1 MNWEVVNKME
11 IINFIIEEGLIMIPV
26 LYIIGEIIKFTGVLN
41 NKWIPLT
48 LLVFSLLFTPL
59 LLGGFTPDNIVQA
72 VLVTGVTVLGDQLI
86 KQSGK
91 VR

>member
-1 MNWEVVNKME
+1 MD

-26 LYIIGEIIKFTGVLN
+26 LYIIGEIIKFTGALN

-86 KQSGK
+86 KQSRK

>member
-1 MNWEVVNKME
+1 MD
-11 IINFIIEEGLIMIPV
+11 IISYIIEEGLIMIPV

-48 LLVFSLLFTPL
+48 LLVFSILFTPL

-72 VLVTGVTVLGDQLI
+72 VLVTGVTVFGDQLI
-86 KQSGK
+86 KQSRK
-91 VR
+91 VG

>member
-1 MNWEVVNKME
+1 MD

-48 LLVFSLLFTPL
+48 LLVFSVLFTPL

>member
-1 MNWEVVNKME
+1 ME

-48 LLVFSLLFTPL
+48 LLIFSLLFTPL

-86 KQSGK
+86 KQAGK

>member
-1 MNWEVVNKME
+1 MD

-26 LYIIGEIIKFTGVLN
+26 LYIIGEIIKFTGILN

-48 LLVFSLLFTPL
+48 LLVFSILFTPL

>member
-1 MNWEVVNKME
+1 MD
-11 IINFIIEEGLIMIPV
+11 IINFIIDEGLIMIPV

-72 VLVTGVTVLGDQLI
+72 ILVTGVTVLGDQLI
-86 KQSGK
+86 KQAGK

>member
-1 MNWEVVNKME
+1 MD

-72 VLVTGVTVLGDQLI
+72 VLVTGVTVLSDQLI
-86 KQSGK
+86 KQAGK

>member
-1 MNWEVVNKME
+1 MD
-11 IINFIIEEGLIMIPV
+11 IINYIIEEGLIMIPV

-48 LLVFSLLFTPL
+48 LLIFSLLFTPL

-86 KQSGK
+86 KQTGK

>member
-1 MNWEVVNKME
+1 MD
-11 IINFIIEEGLIMIPV
+11 IINFIIDEGLIMIPV

-72 VLVTGVTVLGDQLI
+72 VLVTGATVLGDQLI
-86 KQSGK
+86 KQTGK

>member
-1 MNWEVVNKME
+1 MD
-11 IINFIIEEGLIMIPV
+11 IISYIIEEGLIMIPA

>member
-1 MNWEVVNKME
+1 MD
-11 IINFIIEEGLIMIPV
+11 IISYIIEEGLIMIPV

-48 LLVFSLLFTPL
+48 LLVFSILFTPL

-72 VLVTGVTVLGDQLI
+72 ILVTGATVLGDQLI
-86 KQSGK
+86 KQTGK

>member
-1 MNWEVVNKME
+1 MD
-11 IINFIIEEGLIMIPV
+11 IINFIIEEGLIMIPA

>member
-1 MNWEVVNKME
+1 MD

-48 LLVFSLLFTPL
+48 LLIFSLLFTPL

-72 VLVTGVTVLGDQLI
+72 ILVTGVTVLGDQLI
-86 KQSGK
+86 KQAGK

>member
-1 MNWEVVNKME
+1 MD

-48 LLVFSLLFTPL
+48 LLVFSVLFTPL

-86 KQSGK
+86 KQSRK

>member
-1 MNWEVVNKME
+1 MD
-11 IINFIIEEGLIMIPV
+11 IISYIIEEGLIMIPA
-26 LYIIGEIIKFTGVLN
+26 LFIIGEIIKFTGVLN

>member
-1 MNWEVVNKME
+1 ME
-11 IINFIIEEGLIMIPV
+11 IINFIIEEGLIMIPA
-26 LYIIGEIIKFTGVLN
+26 LYIIGEIIKLTGSLN

-48 LLVFSLLFTPL
+48 LLIFSLLFTPL

-72 VLVTGVTVLGDQLI
+72 ILVTGVTVLGDQLI

>member
-1 MNWEVVNKME
+1 MD

-59 LLGGFTPDNIVQA
+59 LLNGFTPDNIVQA
-72 VLVTGVTVLGDQLI
+72 ILVTGVTVLGDQLI
-86 KQSGK
+86 KQAGK

>member
-1 MNWEVVNKME
+1 MD

-26 LYIIGEIIKFTGVLN
+26 LYIIGEIIKFTGILN

-86 KQSGK
+86 KQTGK

>member
-1 MNWEVVNKME
+1 MD
-11 IINFIIEEGLIMIPV
+11 IISYIIEEGLIMIPV

-72 VLVTGVTVLGDQLI
+72 ILVTGVTVLGDQLI
-86 KQSGK
+86 KQAGK

>member
-1 MNWEVVNKME
+1 MD
-11 IINFIIEEGLIMIPV
+11 IISYIIEEGLIMIPA

-59 LLGGFTPDNIVQA
+59 LLGGFTPDNIIQA

>member
-1 MNWEVVNKME
+1 MTQKGVYKMD

-86 KQSGK
+86 KQTGK

>member
-1 MNWEVVNKME
+1 MD
-11 IINFIIEEGLIMIPV
+11 IINFIIEEGLIMIPA

-86 KQSGK
+86 KQSRK

>member
-1 MNWEVVNKME
+1 MD

-48 LLVFSLLFTPL
+48 LLIFSLLFTPL

-86 KQSGK
+86 KQAGK

>member
-1 MNWEVVNKME
+1 MD
-11 IINFIIEEGLIMIPV
+11 IIYFIIEEGLIMIPV
-26 LYIIGEIIKFTGVLN
+26 LYIIGEIIKFTGALN
-41 NKWIPLT
+41 NQWIPLT

-86 KQSGK
+86 KQAGK

>member
-1 MNWEVVNKME
+1 MDF
-11 IINFIIEEGLIMIPV
+11 INFIIEEGLIMIPV

-48 LLVFSLLFTPL
+48 LLIFSLLFTPL

>member
-1 MNWEVVNKME
+1 MD
-11 IINFIIEEGLIMIPV
+11 IINFIIEEGLIMIPA

-72 VLVTGVTVLGDQLI
+72 VLVTGVTVLSDQLI

>member
-1 MNWEVVNKME
+1 MD

-48 LLVFSLLFTPL
+48 LLIFSVLFTPL

-72 VLVTGVTVLGDQLI
+72 VLVTGVTVLSDQLI

>member
-1 MNWEVVNKME
+1 ME

-48 LLVFSLLFTPL
+48 LLVFSVLFTPL

>member
-1 MNWEVVNKME
+1 MDILE
-11 IINFIIEEGLIMIPV
+11 FIIKEGLIMIPV

-72 VLVTGVTVLGDQLI
+72 ILVTGVTVLGDQLI

>member
-1 MNWEVVNKME
+1 MD

-72 VLVTGVTVLGDQLI
+72 VLVTGGTVLGDQLI
-86 KQSGK
+86 KQTGK

>member
-1 MNWEVVNKME
+1 MD

-72 VLVTGVTVLGDQLI
+72 ILVTGVTVLGDQLI
-86 KQSGK
+86 KQTGK

>member
-1 MNWEVVNKME
+1 MD

-48 LLVFSLLFTPL
+48 LLIFSLLFTPL

-72 VLVTGVTVLGDQLI
+72 VLVTGVTVLSDQLI

>member
-1 MNWEVVNKME
+1 ME

-48 LLVFSLLFTPL
+48 LLVFSILFTPL

-86 KQSGK
+86 KQNGK

>member
-1 MNWEVVNKME
+1 MD

-48 LLVFSLLFTPL
+48 LLIFSLLFTPL

-72 VLVTGVTVLGDQLI
+72 ILVTGVTVLGDQLI

>member
-1 MNWEVVNKME
+1 MD

-26 LYIIGEIIKFTGVLN
+26 LYIIAEIIKFTGVLN

-48 LLVFSLLFTPL
+48 LLVFSILFTPL

>member
-1 MNWEVVNKME
+1 MD
-11 IINFIIEEGLIMIPV
+11 IISYIIEEGLIMIPV

-41 NKWIPLT
+41 NKWIPVT

>member
-1 MNWEVVNKME
+1 MD

-26 LYIIGEIIKFTGVLN
+26 LYIIGEIIKFTGVFN

-48 LLVFSLLFTPL
+48 LLIFSLLFTPL

-86 KQSGK
+86 KQSRK

>member
-1 MNWEVVNKME
+1 MD

-86 KQSGK
+86 KQTGK

>member
-1 MNWEVVNKME
+1 MD
-11 IINFIIEEGLIMIPV
+11 IINFILEEGLIMIPV
-26 LYIIGEIIKFTGVLN
+26 LYIIAEIIKFTGVLN

-48 LLVFSLLFTPL
+48 LLVFSILFTPL

>member
-1 MNWEVVNKME
+1 MD

-48 LLVFSLLFTPL
+48 LLIFSLLFTPL